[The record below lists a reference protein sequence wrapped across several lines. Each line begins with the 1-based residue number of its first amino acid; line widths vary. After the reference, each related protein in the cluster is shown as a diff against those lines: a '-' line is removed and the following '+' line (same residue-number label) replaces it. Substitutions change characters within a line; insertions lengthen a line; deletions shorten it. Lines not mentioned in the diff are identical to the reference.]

1 MKIQVRKNIFETNSS
16 SIHSLVIGN
25 NNENIYENLPSE
37 IYFNGGEY
45 GWENEVY
52 NDIENKANY
61 LYTGIVKNN
70 LVDELVP
77 KIKDILSKWNI
88 TPIFQET
95 YKKVFYDNTMSDDF
109 RNNEEFYYIDHS
121 YALQDFLNTVCNN
134 EELLMNFLFSDGSF
148 IETGNDNDDEWI
160 DFKYPEN
167 VLFEY
172 EKGN

>member
-37 IYFNGGEY
+37 IHFNGGEY

-61 LYTGIVKNN
+61 LYTGIVNNN

-95 YKKVFYDNTMSDDF
+95 NKKMY
-109 RNNEEFYYIDHS
+109 NNEEYDEFKHGYYYIDHS
-121 YALQDFLNTVCNN
+121 YDLQDFLNTVCNN

-167 VLFEY
+167 VLLEY

>member
-25 NNENIYENLPSE
+25 NNENIYENLPTE
-37 IYFNGGEY
+37 IHFNGGEY

-95 YKKVFYDNTMSDDF
+95 NKKMY
-109 RNNEEFYYIDHS
+109 NNEEYDEFKHGYYYIDHS
-121 YALQDFLNTVCNN
+121 YDLQDFLNTVCNN

-148 IETGNDNDDEWI
+148 IETGNDNDDDEWI

-167 VLFEY
+167 VLLEY

>member
-1 MKIQVRKNIFETNSS
+1 MKIQIRKNIFETNSS

-25 NNENIYENLPSE
+25 NNENIYENLPTE
-37 IYFNGGEY
+37 IHFNGGEY

-95 YKKVFYDNTMSDDF
+95 NKKMY
-109 RNNEEFYYIDHS
+109 NNEEYDEFKHGYYYIDHS
-121 YALQDFLNTVCNN
+121 YDLQDFLNTVCNN

-148 IETGNDNDDEWI
+148 IETGNDNDGEWI

-167 VLFEY
+167 VLLEY